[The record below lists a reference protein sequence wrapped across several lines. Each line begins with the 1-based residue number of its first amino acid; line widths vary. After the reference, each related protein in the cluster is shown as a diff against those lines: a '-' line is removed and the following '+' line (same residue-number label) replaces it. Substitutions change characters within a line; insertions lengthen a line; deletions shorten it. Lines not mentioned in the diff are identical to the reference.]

1 MNDSRPAVKR
11 ARVDPGVIAEWNVV
25 CARDAVPRRRLR
37 TVFQLA
43 TLLAVG
49 LGILAVVL
57 KPQAAAALVVGAGL
71 GFAIDTAIVVL
82 IWNNVLVGKPP
93 CPACGEP
100 ITLSGTGRGL
110 TASHPE
116 SQAWCPHC
124 FVWLK
129 SPADSHWPLT

>member
-1 MNDSRPAVKR
+1 MSDGHPPVKR
-11 ARVDPGVIAEWNVV
+11 ARLDPRVIAEWNVV

-37 TVFQLA
+37 AVFQLA
-43 TLLAVG
+43 TLLAIG
-49 LGILAVVL
+49 LSVLAAVL
-57 KPQAAAALVVGAGL
+57 KRDAPTALVVGAGL
-71 GFAIDTAIVVL
+71 GFATAIVAL

-100 ITLSGTGRGL
+100 ITLSGTGHGL
-110 TASHPE
+110 TTSHPE

-129 SPADSHWPLT
+129 SPSDSHWPLT